1 MIARVQ
7 PTIDT
12 IAPQNI
18 SRTEKGRLT
27 REQFLKLLTTQLQQ
41 QDPTDPMDNGK
52 ILEQLSLLENL
63 EATGSLTKTLQGMV
77 QSSTLGSAA
86 NLLGKHVSAFDGE
99 GKRIEGI
106 VSGLTA
112 GREGV
117 RLTVDG
123 RKVALEQI
131 REIRNPTEG
140 ETAA

>member
-63 EATGSLTKTLQGMV
+63 EATGTLTTTLQGMV
-77 QSSTLGSAA
+77 RSSTLGSAA

-99 GKRIEGI
+99 GQRIEGI

-123 RKVALEQI
+123 RKIALEQI
-131 REIRNPTEG
+131 QEIRNPAEG